1 MIKFIPT
8 AILMAGL
15 GWTGVIWLVLTVPPT
30 VGPRWLFF
38 LCWFLALS
46 GSMLPVTAYLHIRF
60 PSRVPATQKVILRQ
74 SMWVGFY
81 GAALAWLQIG
91 RVLTPAVATMLA
103 VGLIAIEWLLRLR
116 ERGQWRG

>member
-1 MIKFIPT
+1 
-8 AILMAGL
+8 MAGL
-15 GWTGVIWLVLTVPPT
+15 GWTGVIWLVLYMPPT

-46 GSMLPVTAYLHIRF
+46 GSALPVTAYLHIRF
-60 PSRVPATQKVILRQ
+60 PGKAPATQNVILRQ

-91 RVLTPAVATMLA
+91 RVVTPAVAAMLA
-103 VGLIAIEWLLRLR
+103 IGLVAVEWLLRLR